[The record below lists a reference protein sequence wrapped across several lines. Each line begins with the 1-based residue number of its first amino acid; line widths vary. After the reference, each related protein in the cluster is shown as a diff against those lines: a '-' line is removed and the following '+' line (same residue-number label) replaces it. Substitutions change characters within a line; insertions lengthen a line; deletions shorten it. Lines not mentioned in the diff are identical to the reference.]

1 MCRGTTW
8 LELAARVTPVAVH
21 RGRGARPFD
30 GRWNDRSNG
39 RNSGRNNDRNND
51 RSSGRNDDKCN
62 GRRRQMFGGEEHP
75 AEEELIDKTIEL
87 VSS

>member
-21 RGRGARPFD
+21 RGRGARPFYD
-30 GRWNDRSNG
+30 RRNDRCNG
-39 RNSGRNNDRNND
+39 RSNDRFKDRCNDRNN
-51 RSSGRNDDKCN
+51 GMHN
-62 GRRRQMFGGEEHP
+62 GRRRQMSGGEENP
-75 AEEELIDKTIEL
+75 AEEELIDKTIKL